1 MDIPLYRQWLENP
14 TVNPLTGRKIKI
26 DGPIYRKYKN
36 VCDRLGIGGTE
47 GGTETITLPVS
58 PETLYSKERYL
69 ERLREICYNTADPIS
84 MEEFEEM
91 SAEQLSKLVLIKSG
105 EKSHAFI
112 PETIMTWFRSGNTK
126 HPVTNMPIDRAC
138 ISKIL
143 GNGKSTSYEIHVA
156 QDGEWVKVIISQ
168 TPGARLSRS
177 RSAVVVFPDRDEGD
191 YTTYTTAEALVLLYE
206 LAERRI
212 MPRRFSGKATDFVA
226 YIDYMKKLLAH

>member
-1 MDIPLYRQWLENP
+1 MDIPLYRQWLKNP

-47 GGTETITLPVS
+47 TITLPIS
-58 PETLYSKERYL
+58 SSTTYPKERYL

-91 SAEQLSKLVLIKSG
+91 SAEQLSKLILIKSG
-105 EKSHAFI
+105 EKHHAFL
-112 PETIMTWFRSGNTK
+112 PETIITWFRVGNTK

-143 GNGKSTSYEIHVA
+143 GNGKSTSYEIHVT

-168 TPGARLSRS
+168 TPGTRLSRS

-191 YTTYTTAEALVLLYE
+191 YTTSEALVLLYE

>member
-1 MDIPLYRQWLENP
+1 M
-14 TVNPLTGRKIKI
+14 
-26 DGPIYRKYKN
+26 YRKYKN
-36 VCDRLGIGGTE
+36 VCDRLGIGGA
-47 GGTETITLPVS
+47 ETITRPIS
-58 PETLYSKERYL
+58 SSTTYTKDRYL
-69 ERLREICYNTADPIS
+69 ERLQEICYNTADPIS

-91 SAEQLSKLVLIKSG
+91 SAEQLSKLILIKSG

-112 PETIMTWFRSGNTK
+112 PETIMTWFRAGNTK

-143 GNGKSTSYEIHVA
+143 GNGKSTSYEIHVT
-156 QDGEWVKVIISQ
+156 QDGEWVKVTISQ

-177 RSAVVVFPDRDEGD
+177 RSAVIVFPDRDEGD
-191 YTTYTTAEALVLLYE
+191 YTTAEALVLLYE